1 MPRPAKHDEHRIL
14 GAAGALASAGGPA
27 AATVVGIAAAIGAPS
42 GSIYHRFKSR
52 DELLGRL
59 WLAKATFLQD
69 RWMSALDLPDPAE
82 AGLAACLS
90 IPQSV
95 REDLEGARIMLLY
108 RREDF
113 LSDGWPAQ
121 MKSESKRLA
130 AQVEEGLETFT
141 RRLFGRSSVD
151 ARQTA
156 TLAVLDLPM
165 AGVRRFV
172 ASNEVPPRS
181 LDASL
186 KRAYAAIIDE
196 HRRPAARKAPHRRP
210 TSR

>member
-1 MPRPAKHDEHRIL
+1 MPRPAKHDESRIL
-14 GAAGALASAGGPA
+14 RAAGTLASAGGPA
-27 AATVVGIAAAIGAPS
+27 AATIVGIAAAIGAPS

-69 RWMSALDLPDPAE
+69 RWMSALALPDPVQ

-90 IPQSV
+90 IPRSV

-113 LSDGWPAQ
+113 LSDGWPAA
-121 MKSESKRLA
+121 MKSESKQLG
-130 AQVEEGLETFT
+130 AQVEEGLETLT
-141 RRLFGRSSVD
+141 RRLFGRHSLE

-172 ASNEVPPRS
+172 TSNESPPRV
-181 LDASL
+181 LDATL
-186 KRAYAAIIDE
+186 ERAYFAIIDE
-196 HRRPAARKAPHRRP
+196 RRQPRRA
-210 TSR
+210 